1 MSRSRR
7 ASRRHWSLRK
17 AICRPAK
24 RHAGGP
30 GLLQH
35 LSIHLFRNHEIA
47 VKRGL
52 SDDDVVEVLRK
63 AIKRRRE
70 SVEMYEQGG
79 RAEQAAAERREAEA
93 LEAYLPAAPSDDEV
107 RAAVRAAVA
116 AGASKIGAV
125 MGKVMPQFK
134 GRLDGSVLN
143 RIAREELGPQA

>member
-1 MSRSRR
+1 MSELAARLQGELN
-7 ASRRHWSLRK
+7 AARK
-17 AICRPAK
+17 AQDKPQV
-24 RHAGGP
+24 
-30 GLLQH
+30 LL
-35 LSIHLFRNHEIA
+35 LGTVLADIRNHEIA
-47 VKRGL
+47 VKR
-52 SDDDVVEVLRK
+52 SITDDDVVEVLRK

-93 LEAYLPAAPSDDEV
+93 LEVYLPAAPSDDEV